1 LRMASGVDVMLPEG
15 HEIAALDRLMRLQQ
29 DHALLDRP
37 LIAIDMRLPDRLVV
51 RPRPEPHSDA
61 VSGSKLPTPPAS
73 IVPVTAKKAT

>member
-1 LRMASGVDVMLPEG
+1 
-15 HEIAALDRLMRLQQ
+15 MRLQQ

-61 VSGSKLPTPPAS
+61 AAGSKLPTPPTSVSAPS
-73 IVPVTAKKAT
+73 VSVTAKKAT